1 MAANPTNPP
10 MGTAPLAPQK
20 APKFRHSF
28 WWYLKWTFYTLA
40 LLVFCVFVA
49 VLSIGY
55 GIYNELEKVVPDT
68 RVMTMRNKADSTRI
82 YAADGKTLLAVIKG
96 EDRIWKPFDT
106 LVKDKNVWP
115 TLKTPEDKMYN
126 VRNILKATL
135 SIEDARFYIHPGM
148 DTKRLA
154 GALVAN
160 LKSGNM
166 GQGGSTITEQL
177 AVNLYQSRNKSVARR
192 LQAALLA
199 LQIERR
205 FSKDEILELYVN
217 EIYYGSR
224 AYGCEAAARTF
235 LNKSSSTLSIGEA
248 ALIAGLPQRP
258 TYYDPFDHF
267 DRAKKRQRIVLG
279 EMLQNNYITRDQYR
293 AAVADTSVQRTVER
307 AELLRRREKR
317 SPDRWVAPYFV
328 AYVKAYLAKQWDISE
343 DTLKKGGLKI
353 VTTLQPQLQHDAE
366 NTLIAQLKRLSRRG
380 DLQGALVS
388 IDPWTGHVVAMVG
401 GRDYYD
407 EAHRGQFNRAT
418 QARRQP
424 GSTMKPYIYATAME
438 MGYSP
443 NSIVIDSPLYV
454 NGEHEVR
461 SKTRD
466 AHEIKNYD
474 FIHRGA
480 LPFQK
485 AMGISDN
492 VAATRVLLKV
502 GIPAVIQK
510 AHLMGIQSPLRPYPT
525 LALGT
530 SELTLLEHVSAYGV
544 FATRG
549 LRAEPCPVERVE
561 NSMGEVLVDHPHPV
575 RGARVM
581 SAEAGNKMWD
591 MLRYVVTS
599 GTGKAAAI
607 PNAMAIGKTGT
618 TSSNKD
624 VWFMGAT
631 KQLVTGVWLGYDKPR
646 ELRGSSGGRWCAP
659 VWRNYMVQAVDFWDK
674 RNVVEKLVEDS
685 RLTEAR
691 RLGAKQD
698 MKLIR
703 VRLCNETGLVATT
716 ACPSTHVE
724 IYSAASGVP
733 EQVCYVH
740 VPQARPVRSLGDG
753 STSRPQRGD
762 LGFDPNQPD
771 SGQKPTDSRPIEER
785 ADDGRWLDQPA
796 ADKGDVII
804 HSDGTESHGIS
815 GNEGTPLR
823 SEGDNATPRREHSKP
838 VPEATAPPAGGDGY

>member
-10 MGTAPLAPQK
+10 MGAAPLAPQK
-20 APKFRHSF
+20 PVKFRHSF
-28 WWYLKWTFYTLA
+28 WWYLKWAFYTLA

-68 RVMTMRNKADSTRI
+68 RVITRRSKVDTTRI
-82 YAADGKTLLAVIKG
+82 YAADGKTLLAAIKG
-96 EDRIWKPFDT
+96 EDRIWKPFDE
-106 LVKDKNVWP
+106 LVKDKNVWMK
-115 TLKTPEDKMYN
+115 LRTPEDKMYN

-135 SIEDARFYIHPGM
+135 SIEDARFYTHPGM

-154 GALVAN
+154 GALVSN
-160 LKSGNM
+160 MKSGNM

-177 AVNLYQSRNKSVARR
+177 AVNLYQSRDKSVRRR

-217 EIYYGSR
+217 EIYYGNG
-224 AYGCEAAARTF
+224 AYGCEAAARTYF
-235 LNKSSSTLSIGEA
+235 NKSSDRLSIGEA
-248 ALIAGLPQRP
+248 ALLAGLPQRP
-258 TYYDPFDHF
+258 NFYDPFDRF
-267 DRAKKRQRIVLG
+267 DNAKKRQRIVLS
-279 EMLQNNYITRDQYR
+279 EMVENKYITRDQYR
-293 AAVADTSVQRTVER
+293 AAVNDKSVQRTIER
-307 AELLRRREKR
+307 AELRRRREKR

-343 DTLKKGGLKI
+343 DALKKGGLRI
-353 VTTLQPQLQHDAE
+353 VTTLQPQLQKEAE
-366 NTLIAQLKRLSRRG
+366 NTLISQLKRLSRRG
-380 DLQGALVS
+380 DLQGALVC
-388 IDPWTGHVVAMVG
+388 IDPWTGHVVSMVG

-424 GSTMKPYIYATAME
+424 GSTMKPYIYAAAME
-438 MGYSP
+438 MGYAPKSL
-443 NSIVIDSPLYV
+443 VIDSPLHV
-454 NGEHEVR
+454 DGTHEIR
-461 SKTRD
+461 KSRNS
-466 AHEIKNYD
+466 HEIKNYD
-474 FIHRGA
+474 FIHRGG
-480 LPFQK
+480 LSFQQ
-485 AMGISDN
+485 AIGMSNN
-492 VAATRVLLKV
+492 VAATRVMLKV

-510 AHLMGIQSPLRPYPT
+510 AHLMGIQSPLRPWAT

-530 SELTLLEHVSAYGV
+530 SEVTLLEHVSAYGV

-561 NSMGEVLVDHPHPV
+561 NSLGEVLVDHPHPV

-581 SAEAGNKMWD
+581 SADAGNKMWD

-599 GTGKAAAI
+599 GTGRAAAI
-607 PNAMAIGKTGT
+607 PNASAIGKTGT

-624 VWFMGAT
+624 VWYMGAT

-659 VWRNYMVQAVDFWDK
+659 VWRNYMKDAVEFWNK

-703 VRLCNETGLVATT
+703 VNLCNETGLVATT
-716 ACPSTHVE
+716 ACPSTRVE
-724 IYSAASGVP
+724 VYSSASGAP
-733 EQVCYVH
+733 QQVCYVH
-740 VPQARPVRSLGDG
+740 VPQARPARSLGDG
-753 STSRPQRGD
+753 ANSRPKRGD

-771 SGQKPTDSRPIEER
+771 SGQQPAEPRPGEER

-796 ADKGDVII
+796 ADSGDVII
-804 HSDGTESHGIS
+804 HSDGTESRGIPS
-815 GNEGTPLR
+815 NEGTPLR
-823 SEGDNATPRREHSKP
+823 SEEDAAPRRERIA
-838 VPEATAPPAGGDGY
+838 PEVTAPPAGGDGY